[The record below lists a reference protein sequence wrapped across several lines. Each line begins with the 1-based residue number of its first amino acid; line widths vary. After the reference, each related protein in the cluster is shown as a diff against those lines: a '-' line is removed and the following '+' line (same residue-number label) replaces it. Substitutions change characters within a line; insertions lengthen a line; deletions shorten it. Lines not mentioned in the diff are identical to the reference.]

1 MWDGTMQMVSIIKG
15 LMRGIAVLL
24 IILGVTYVVDYQLNK
39 DNPYFED
46 PDTVELTYSVAT
58 YFFVI
63 GGILLLFGIFYR
75 ENADFVINLVVTF
88 FLALAVYT
96 GHSLAVIGMKKASL
110 SYGSYERPE
119 IIIYLGL
126 LLLLVGL
133 AALILVWVNFAIK
146 MFKKSANNRKD

>member
-1 MWDGTMQMVSIIKG
+1 MQMVSIIKG

-88 FLALAVYT
+88 FLALVAYT
-96 GHSLAVIGMKKASL
+96 GHSLTVSGMKKGLL
-110 SYGSYERPE
+110 SCGSYERPE
-119 IIIYLGL
+119 LVVHLGPSL
-126 LLLLVGL
+126 FLVSL
-133 AALILVWVNFAIK
+133 VTLVLVLIHFLQNSSEKVQVNL
-146 MFKKSANNRKD
+146 